1 MKLSNVK
8 NLYKKVIITV
18 LLILHFSCVILVQ
31 LYDLQYIKTER
42 IKKIKNFYII
52 PYFEQNWG
60 MFAPNPP
67 QGNQYFLIK
76 FHSGN
81 NSVVI
86 DIHKKIKENSDKGL
100 FNLDQ
105 RLLKFQN
112 ECYNDILNKL
122 LHKKLSISFPN
133 TKDSHGLQSILN
145 YSKFSLKQ
153 QSEFLIKLAPN
164 DIIYADVYL
173 MDIPLNPYGSKI
185 KFGNKKYILL
195 PNIRLSNNVKL
206 NE

>member
-1 MKLSNVK
+1 MKFFNDK
-8 NLYKKVIITV
+8 NLYKKVIISI
-18 LLILHFSCVILVQ
+18 LLILHFSCVISVQ
-31 LYDLQYIKTER
+31 FYDLQYIKAE
-42 IKKIKNFYII
+42 KIKNIRNFYII

-60 MFAPNPP
+60 MFAPSPP
-67 QGNQYFLIK
+67 NGNQYFLIK

-86 DIHKKIKENSDKGL
+86 DIHKKTKENSDKGL

-105 RLLKFQN
+105 RLLKYQN

-122 LHKKLSISFPN
+122 VHKKLSISFPD
-133 TKDSHGLQSILN
+133 TKNSHGLQSILN
-145 YSKFSLKQ
+145 YSKFSLKH

-173 MDIPLNPYGSKI
+173 MDMPLNSYGSKI

-195 PNIRLSNNVKL
+195 PNIYLSNKVKL
-206 NE
+206 YD